1 MTYRCTAI
9 FAKGDTSILEAARRK
24 WKGCLSRSID
34 KPFQG
39 IGIADPGADC
49 CYPLVFNSAQE
60 EEHERIAKSMAE
72 ELPVLSEKFPNTVF
86 VFISADSESGANEFT
101 GFAVSN
107 GKIICKHAGKD
118 ALKKLVAY
126 LDVTLIDE
134 RKFEP
139 FTRGYFHI
147 CRDDKKT

>member
-24 WKGCLSRSID
+24 WKGCLARSID

-39 IGIADPGADC
+39 VGFADPGADR

-60 EEHERIAKSMAE
+60 DEHERIAKSMKD
-72 ELPVLSEKFPNTVF
+72 ELPVWSKKFPNTVF
-86 VFISADSESGANEFT
+86 VLISADRTSGACEFT

-107 GKIICKHAGKD
+107 GKIICKHSGEGT
-118 ALKKLVAY
+118 LKKLVAY
-126 LDVTLIDE
+126 LDVTLTDE
-134 RKFEP
+134 QNFEP

-147 CRDDKKT
+147 CRDDRKA